1 MKKYLCITVLSLVLI
16 ALVGCDKPFLPAS
29 FASDLDY
36 RIIEDKAALKLT
48 TDATCQE
55 FIAADLEFLLQ
66 LRAAS
71 K

>member
-1 MKKYLCITVLSLVLI
+1 MKKYLFITVLSLCLLAV
-16 ALVGCDKPFLPAS
+16 VGCDKPYLPAA

-36 RIIEDKAALKLT
+36 RIVEDKAALKLT

-55 FIAADLEFLLQ
+55 FISADLDFLLQ